1 MRKFFSSKGQ
11 IRLLKHALKK
21 SEQDPS
27 LYDSEELHKLKL
39 ALRELR
45 EKAEEERQ
53 FQNGGFG
60 YEEKKTTLRWTMT
73 QDKKKLRRGKRI
85 GSLLYLVVKTI
96 QYLT

>member
-21 SEQDPS
+21 SEQAPS

-60 YEEKKTTLRWTMT
+60 YEEKKLP
-73 QDKKKLRRGKRI
+73 
-85 GSLLYLVVKTI
+85 
-96 QYLT
+96 

>member
-45 EKAEEERQ
+45 DKAEEARQ

-60 YEEKKTTLRWTMT
+60 YEEKKLP
-73 QDKKKLRRGKRI
+73 
-85 GSLLYLVVKTI
+85 
-96 QYLT
+96 

>member
-27 LYDSEELHKLKL
+27 LYDSEELHKLKT
-39 ALRELR
+39 ALRKLR
-45 EKAEEERQ
+45 VEAEEERQ

-60 YEEKKTTLRWTMT
+60 YEEKKLP
-73 QDKKKLRRGKRI
+73 
-85 GSLLYLVVKTI
+85 
-96 QYLT
+96 